1 MQSQVEFTENAAGL
15 GVQESGWIYLD
26 SWCPGKVSV
35 QTNVYGPATYTVFSS
50 LDDPNDTAAPVP
62 PAFMTWFASPSPFMV
77 NSSVP
82 AQMYYDSAPRWI
94 KLVQTAGP
102 GTVQLTVIQQGVV
115 PF

>member
-1 MQSQVEFTENAAGL
+1 MQSQVVYTENAAGL
-15 GVQESGWIYLD
+15 GVQEAGWVYLD

-50 LDDPNDTAAPVP
+50 LDDPNDPAAPVP
-62 PAFMTWFASPSPFMV
+62 PAYMTWFAAPSTYMV
-77 NSSVP
+77 NSTIP

-94 KLVQTAGP
+94 KLVQTAGA
-102 GTVQLTVIQQGVV
+102 GIVQMTVIQMGSV

>member
-1 MQSQVEFTENAAGL
+1 MQSQVTYTEDASG
-15 GVQESGWIYLD
+15 GVKVSDWIYLD

-35 QTNVYGPATYTVFSS
+35 QTNVYGPATYTVYSS

-62 PAFMTWFASPSPFMV
+62 VPYMTWFAAPSAFMV
-77 NSSVP
+77 NSTIP

-94 KLVQTAGP
+94 KMEQTAGA
-102 GTVQLTVIQQGVV
+102 GIVQLTVIQMGVV